1 MKWNRWISGL
11 ALSAALLALPAQA
24 VDYDFK
30 TNAPQDYYR
39 SSSYEDIYGSQYNYG
54 GRNLVDYKSPGCW
67 DVHLRGQDCLR
78 LQGRRVGR
86 YHS

>member
-39 SSSYEDIYGSQYNYG
+39 SSSYEDWTSI
-54 GRNLVDYKSPGCW
+54 
-67 DVHLRGQDCLR
+67 
-78 LQGRRVGR
+78 
-86 YHS
+86 